1 MRRFLIISALFIA
14 VVLVIFDGMGPQN
27 VNAQDTAPVDAGVQS
42 PEKTGEP
49 KSVLERRETRLR
61 WAEDNYGVDVKTTAT
76 ASRLITGQGAMP
88 HEALEKRLT
97 GYLRGKK
104 MYILATSL
112 DNKPLTSTI
121 DLVFDREVMTLSA
134 GSERPTEKLFHLK
147 DNPYVSVQFH
157 KNPPY
162 SDLVSLQIRG
172 KATVFRGPFCKPGTG
187 PSEEQK
193 LMTVY
198 DGPEV
203 DVPCEKIDPPPEVQ
217 TFLRLYTYQY
227 MPWLEINAKN
237 VVMTIPA
244 LLMGQVIEMMMM
256 NTMDITVIQ
265 IDQVVIHDE
274 SLAKEGYNT
283 RQLWVRGQ

>member
-1 MRRFLIISALFIA
+1 MKRILVAGALFA
-14 VVLVIFDGMGPQN
+14 VGALLLFEVLGSQAA
-27 VNAQDTAPVDAGVQS
+27 NAQDTVPTDAGVEASQAEVEPTPV
-42 PEKTGEP
+42 PEKRGLGLAW
-49 KSVLERRETRLR
+49 S
-61 WAEDNYGVDVKTTAT
+61 EDNYGVDVRTTAT
-76 ASRLITGQGAMP
+76 ASRFMTGHGAMP
-88 HEALEKRLT
+88 KEEIEKRLIK
-97 GYLRGKK
+97 YLRGKR

-121 DLVFDREVMTLSA
+121 EYVLDSETITLSA

-147 DNPYVSVQFH
+147 GNPYVALQYH
-157 KNPPY
+157 KNHAYP
-162 SDLVSLQIRG
+162 DTVSIQVRG
-172 KATVFRGPFCKPGTG
+172 KATMFRGPYCKAGTG
-187 PSEEQK
+187 PSEDQK
-193 LMTVY
+193 LMEIYEGADVK
-198 DGPEV
+198 
-203 DVPCEKIDPPPEVQ
+203 VPCEEVDPPPEVK
-217 TFLRLYTYQY
+217 TFLRLYAYQY

-256 NTMDITVIQ
+256 NTMDISVIR

>member
-1 MRRFLIISALFIA
+1 MRRLLIISALFIA
-14 VVLVIFDGMGPQN
+14 VAIAVFDGMGTEA
-27 VNAQDTAPVDAGVQS
+27 VNARDNGPVDAGARA
-42 PEKTGEP
+42 GEEQGERASTL
-49 KSVLERRETRLR
+49 KERRSGLD
-61 WAEDNYGVDVKTTAT
+61 WSEDNYGVDVRTTAT
-76 ASRLITGQGAMP
+76 ASRFVTGRGAMP
-88 HEALEKRLT
+88 REALEQRLM

-172 KATVFRGPFCKPGTG
+172 KATVFRGPFCKQGTG

-193 LMTVY
+193 LMQVY
-198 DGPEV
+198 EGPEV
-203 DVPCEKIDPPPEVQ
+203 TVPCEKVDPPPEVK
-217 TFLRLYTYQY
+217 TFLRLYAYQY

-256 NTMDITVIQ
+256 NTMDISVIR
-265 IDQVVIHDE
+265 IDQIVVHDV
-274 SLAKEGYNT
+274 SLAEEGYDT
-283 RQLWVRGQ
+283 RQLWVRGK

>member
-1 MRRFLIISALFIA
+1 M
-14 VVLVIFDGMGPQN
+14 
-27 VNAQDTAPVDAGVQS
+27 
-42 PEKTGEP
+42 
-49 KSVLERRETRLR
+49 
-61 WAEDNYGVDVKTTAT
+61 
-76 ASRLITGQGAMP
+76 TGQGAMP
-88 HEALEKRLT
+88 KEEIEKRLI
-97 GYLRGKK
+97 GYLRGKR

-121 DLVFDREVMTLSA
+121 EYVLDSEAMTLSA

-147 DNPYVSVQFH
+147 GNPYVALQYH
-157 KNPPY
+157 KNHAYP
-162 SDLVSLQIRG
+162 DTVSLQARG
-172 KATVFRGPFCKPGTG
+172 KATMFRGPYCKEGTG

-193 LMTVY
+193 LMQVY
-198 DGPEV
+198 EGQDV
-203 DVPCEKIDPPPEVQ
+203 KVPCEKVDPPPEVK
-217 TFLRLYTYQY
+217 TFLRLYAYQY

-237 VVMTIPA
+237 VVMTLPA

-256 NTMDITVIQ
+256 NTMDISVIR